1 MNRELLH
8 SRIRVQRCNVVTIII
23 IITLIFSGQQN
34 TNKMIINTQ
43 TAVRDKNGLKTF
55 YDNQQIIQM
64 IIKGKKKCSEPL
76 EF

>member
-8 SRIRVQRCNVVTIII
+8 SGIGVQRCNVVTIIS
-23 IITLIFSGQQN
+23 ITLIFSGQQN

-43 TAVRDKNGLKTF
+43 TAVRDKNELKTF

-64 IIKGKKKCSEPL
+64 IIKGKKKCLEPL